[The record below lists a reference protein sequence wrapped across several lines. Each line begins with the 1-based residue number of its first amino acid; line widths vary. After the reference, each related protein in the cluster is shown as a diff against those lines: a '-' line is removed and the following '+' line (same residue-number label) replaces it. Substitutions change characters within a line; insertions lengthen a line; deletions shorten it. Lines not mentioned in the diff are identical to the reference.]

1 MIIVILLF
9 LLLLSFCVHIFF
21 LILYVT
27 RVQKKHLQWFLNTAV
42 SNIVIAGT
50 ISFLLVWKPA
60 IIRNINPAYTLWL
73 LSGLVLIITLA
84 IKISLFRRMYRNM
97 QDPKNYHY
105 NFFGKKVLH
114 PGAVSKLDMLAFFGT
129 MPFFLMAG
137 AYFVARLI
145 NLIMY
150 GRI

>member
-9 LLLLSFCVHIFF
+9 LLLLSFCVHILV

-27 RVQKKHLQWFLNTAV
+27 RAQKKHLQWFLNTAV

-60 IIRNINPAYTLWL
+60 VIRNINPAFTLWL
-73 LSGLVLIITLA
+73 LSGLVLIVTLA
-84 IKISLFRRMYRNM
+84 IKIGLFRRMYRNM

-114 PGAVSKLDMLAFFGT
+114 PEAVSKLDVLAFFGT

-137 AYFVARLI
+137 AYFVARLV
-145 NLIMY
+145 NLIIT
-150 GRI
+150 GRL